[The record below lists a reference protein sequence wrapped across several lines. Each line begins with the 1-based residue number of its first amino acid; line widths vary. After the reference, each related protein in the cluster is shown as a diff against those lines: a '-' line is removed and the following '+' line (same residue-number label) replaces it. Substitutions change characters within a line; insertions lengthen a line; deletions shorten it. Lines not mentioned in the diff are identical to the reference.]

1 MMEFLGGPDS
11 PALQLDPSGERPL
24 KVAKELRRRV
34 LRDSG
39 RRNLAK
45 LQAAAEEHFGLPDRP
60 LAFWSRIAN
69 RLPWRA
75 PESAA
80 PSPRALVS
88 GDR

>member
-1 MMEFLGGPDS
+1 MARDS

-39 RRNLAK
+39 RRNVGK
-45 LQAAAEEHFGLPDRP
+45 LRDRRRTSTSACP
-60 LAFWSRIAN
+60 IARSSFWTRIPN